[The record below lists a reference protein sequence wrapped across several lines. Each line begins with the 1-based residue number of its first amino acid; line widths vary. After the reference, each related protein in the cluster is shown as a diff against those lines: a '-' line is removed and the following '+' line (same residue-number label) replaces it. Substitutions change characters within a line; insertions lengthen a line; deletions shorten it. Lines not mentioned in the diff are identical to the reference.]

1 MRVILTQDVDK
12 LGQAMDVVT
21 VADGFARNYLLPRSL
36 AMAATKSAIAQLENL
51 RKQEDRRQEKLRG
64 GAQEMADKLKDV
76 TFDYAEANVG
86 SGGRLYGS
94 IGSADIAQML
104 KERYDVEIDKRNVL
118 LQDPIRSE
126 GLYTIPLK
134 FHRDITVEL
143 PFKVG
148 NPAPAAEKPAEPDTA
163 VDEAAVGGT
172 ATNGATIPPRR
183 EELPA
188 PPLDEANAA
197 ATLAAGAPPVETIAE
212 SSDSPTP
219 GVE

>member
-36 AMAATKSAIAQLENL
+36 AMAATKGAMASLENL
-51 RKQEDRRQEKLRG
+51 RKQEDRRQDKLKG
-64 GAQEMADKLKDV
+64 GAQIEADKLKDK
-76 TFDYAEANVG
+76 TLDYSDANVG
-86 SGGRLYGS
+86 LGGRLYGS
-94 IGSADIAQML
+94 IGSADIAEML
-104 KERYDVEIDKRNVL
+104 KDRFGVEIDKRNIL

-126 GLYTIPLK
+126 GFYTVPLK

-143 PFKVG
+143 PVKIG
-148 NPAPAAEKPAEPDTA
+148 NPAPVVEKPAAPAEDAATSGGNAKIPARPVELDT
-163 VDEAAVGGT
+163 
-172 ATNGATIPPRR
+172 PPR
-183 EELPA
+183 A
-188 PPLDEANAA
+188 EANAA

-212 SSDSPTP
+212 SSDSATP

>member
-1 MRVILTQDVDK
+1 MRVILTQDVEK

-36 AMAATKSAIAQLENL
+36 AMAATKSALAGLENL
-51 RKQEDRRQEKLRG
+51 RKQEDRRQDKLRG
-64 GAQEMADKLKDV
+64 GAQQMADKVSGV
-76 TFDYAEANVG
+76 TLDYAEANVG
-86 SGGRLYGS
+86 SAGRLYGS
-94 IGSADIAQML
+94 IGGADIAQML
-104 KERYDVEIDKRNVL
+104 HERYGVEIDKRNVL
-118 LQDPIRSE
+118 LQDPIRAE
-126 GLYTIPLK
+126 GFYTVPLK

-148 NPAPAAEKPAEPDTA
+148 NPAPPVAAATPAPDE
-163 VDEAAVGGT
+163 DEAATGT
-172 ATNGATIPPRR
+172 AKIPPRR
-183 EELPA
+183 EELPT
-188 PPLDEANAA
+188 PPPAEANAA

>member
-1 MRVILTQDVDK
+1 MRVILTQDVEK

-36 AMAATKSAIAQLENL
+36 AMAATKSALAQLENL
-51 RKQEDRRQEKLRG
+51 RKQEDRRQDKLRG
-64 GAQEMADKLKDV
+64 GAQAMADKLRDV
-76 TFDYAEANVG
+76 TLDYAEANVG

-104 KERYDVEIDKRNVL
+104 KDRYDVEIDKRNVL
-118 LQDPIRSE
+118 LQDPIRAE
-126 GLYTIPLK
+126 GFYTIPLK

-143 PFKVG
+143 PLKVG
-148 NPAPAAEKPAEPDTA
+148 NPAPPVEKPVAPETA
-163 VDEAAVGGT
+163 VDET
-172 ATNGATIPPRR
+172 KIPARPV
-183 EELPA
+183 ELET
-188 PPLDEANAA
+188 PPLAAANAA

-212 SSDSPTP
+212 SSDAKTP